1 MVPFLIRRSVT
12 GLKGEQLR
20 RLSASARRACG
31 DQPCDPSER
40 AQIVEIDVVDLDFE
54 TEALLELYQQLHQLK
69 GVENAGFEKIGVRG
83 RHLDVETLD
92 E

>member
-1 MVPFLIRRSVT
+1 MVPFLIRRAVT
-12 GLKGEQLR
+12 HLEGKELR
-20 RLSASARRACG
+20 RWRAGACRACG
-31 DQPCDPSER
+31 DQPGDPLER
-40 AQIVEIDVVDLDFE
+40 TQIVEVDVVDLDFE

-69 GVENAGFEKIGVRG
+69 GVEDAGFEKIGVRG